1 MKRIKIV
8 CLALAICFG
17 AFSSF
22 KSRQPAESS
31 AGPRP
36 GLLFKWYQYN
46 NMGDP
51 YDPESYTLLS
61 ETPVCHSDG
70 NLCAV
75 YALTELLNDDH
86 PSALS
91 LLDLGLS
98 SCTFTQPYTGLLGK
112 VRLTHE

>member
-1 MKRIKIV
+1 MKRIKIASV
-8 CLALAICFG
+8 TLAICFA

-22 KSRQPAESS
+22 RSQQPSEIT
-31 AGPRP
+31 AGT
-36 GLLFKWYQYN
+36 GFLFKWYEYN
-46 NMGDP
+46 DMGDP
-51 YDPESYTLLS
+51 YDPTSYTLLS
-61 ETPVCHSDG
+61 AAPECHSDG

-86 PSALS
+86 PSFLS

-98 SCTFTQPYTGLLGK
+98 SCTFTQPYTGILGK

>member
-1 MKRIKIV
+1 MKRIKFV
-8 CLALAICFG
+8 CLTLAICFA

-22 KSRQPAESS
+22 KSRQPAETTTST
-31 AGPRP
+31 
-36 GLLFKWYQYN
+36 GLLFRWYQYN
-46 NMGDP
+46 GMGDP
-51 YDPESYTLLS
+51 YEPESYTLLS
-61 ETPVCHSDG
+61 AAPECHSDG

-75 YALTELLNDDH
+75 YSLTELLNNDH
-86 PSALS
+86 PSALG

>member
-1 MKRIKIV
+1 MKRFKIA
-8 CLALAICFG
+8 CLTLAICFA

-22 KSRQPAESS
+22 KGRQPAEAS
-31 AGPRP
+31 PT
-36 GLLFKWYQYN
+36 GLLFKWYEYN
-46 NMGDP
+46 GWGDP
-51 YDPESYTLLS
+51 FEPESYTLLS
-61 ETPVCHSDG
+61 SAPECHSDG

-75 YALTELLNDDH
+75 YALTELFNDDH

-112 VRLTHE
+112 VRLTHN